1 VKNKK
6 STYKRQAE
14 ARLVLKPI
22 KRPRLKMTCKI
33 IGKNQIGGAMK
44 FTTELD
50 LVGPGRKPKFRNY
63 QAGSTQGLQ
72 AEKNQSKA
80 TSDMSSNWK
89 QDALPLSRVGLV
101 AAGKK

>member
-1 VKNKK
+1 
-6 STYKRQAE
+6 
-14 ARLVLKPI
+14 
-22 KRPRLKMTCKI
+22 M
-33 IGKNQIGGAMK
+33 IGKKQIGRATK

-63 QAGSTQGLQ
+63 QAGSTQGQQ
-72 AEKNQSKA
+72 AGKDQSKA
-80 TSDMSSNWK
+80 TSDMSNNWK